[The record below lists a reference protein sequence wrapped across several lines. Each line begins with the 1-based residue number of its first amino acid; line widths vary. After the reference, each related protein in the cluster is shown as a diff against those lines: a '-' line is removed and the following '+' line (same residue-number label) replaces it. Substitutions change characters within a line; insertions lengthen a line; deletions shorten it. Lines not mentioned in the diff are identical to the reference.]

1 MRKRGTMAKELHH
14 KAITPWHARSAEETL
29 RDWQVDD
36 QGLSAAEV
44 IARRARYGPNAF
56 EAARRIPWYVL
67 LLRQFRSLLILIL
80 LIAAAIAWSAGKMV
94 DVYVILA
101 VVMINALIGFFQE
114 LKAENAVEA
123 LKRMIVQ
130 KARVRR
136 GGESMSLPAVDLV
149 PGDILIIEEGD
160 SIPADARVI
169 STRNLRMVEASL
181 TGESVPVSKE
191 DLVLPEDLPLADRR
205 NMLWKGTHA
214 VAGVATAVVCATGQ
228 QTALGQIAET
238 LAGMTSEKT
247 NFQKKTDT
255 LARQMGVIA
264 ILSALAL
271 FITGYFFRNLEINE
285 IMLVSIA
292 ALVSSIPEGLP
303 AVLSIVLAIGSHR
316 MAGRNAIIREFTSV
330 ETLGAVT
337 TIITDKTGT
346 LTQNMLTVK
355 KIGLGNGDELDVSGD
370 GWFPAGNFYRDKQ
383 PIEPEEDPRLSKLLL
398 IAGVAN
404 NAAIKHDQEKDNYEL
419 VGDPTEG
426 ALLVLA
432 KKGGISVDR
441 MAAGQKRDDL
451 PFNSRTKFRA
461 TLYAEK
467 DGAPEI
473 LVVGA
478 PEKILSLS
486 DRVLTDRGVEPLDE
500 NQRQELETRINQWS
514 SKAMRVI
521 GLAYRQAAADRRS
534 IEDADVC
541 NLVFTGFT
549 GMIDPPRPDVREAV
563 EKCRS
568 AGIRVIMATGDHI
581 HTALAIARA
590 TGIVDQEADGQVQ
603 AMTES
608 QLLQLDDKEFE
619 EAIIRI
625 HVFARLTPAMKLRIA
640 ETLQARD
647 ELVAM
652 TGDGVNDAPALKR
665 ADVGVA
671 MGIMGTDVAREA
683 AKVVLADDNFAT
695 IVSAVEEGR
704 IVFTNARQ
712 TSYFLLA
719 TNFSEITILITL
731 VAMGYPIAL
740 TATQILWLNLVTD
753 GVGDKAL
760 ATERGH
766 GDVLLEKPLSKK
778 DQILNKGVFPFLIMQ
793 TLLMTTLSLLVYF
806 HFLDESL
813 EKARTAVFTT
823 MAFCQLF
830 NLLNLRS
837 LRKSLFE
844 IGPFSNKWINL
855 ALLIS
860 FTIQIIIIE
869 IPFFVDLFHFIPLSA
884 LEFATMIG
892 MSSVILWAGEIYK
905 WIVRKIRRPS
915 HVRA

>member
-1 MRKRGTMAKELHH
+1 MQQE
-14 KAITPWHARSAEETL
+14 PWHARGVKETL
-29 RDWQVDD
+29 AAWAVREE
-36 QGLSAAEV
+36 GLSSTEV
-44 IARRARYGPNAF
+44 LARRQVHGANVF
-56 EAARRIPWYVL
+56 EEARRIPWYVL
-67 LLRQFRSLLILIL
+67 FLRQFRSLLILIL

-101 VVMINALIGFFQE
+101 VVLVNALIGFFQE
-114 LKAENAVEA
+114 MKAEHAVEA
-123 LKRMIVQ
+123 LKRMIVR

-136 GGESMSLPAVDLV
+136 DGEIVSIPATELV
-149 PGDILIIEEGD
+149 PGDILLIEEGD
-160 SIPADARVI
+160 SIPADARLI
-169 STRNLRMVEASL
+169 GSRNLRIVEASL
-181 TGESVPVSKE
+181 TGESVPVAKE
-191 DLVLPEDLPLADRR
+191 EATLATEAILADRR
-205 NMLWKGTHA
+205 NMLWKGTYA
-214 VAGVATAVVCATGQ
+214 VAGAATAVVCATGQ
-228 QTALGQIAET
+228 RTALGQIAET
-238 LAGMTSEKT
+238 LAGIADVKT

-264 ILSALAL
+264 ILSALTL
-271 FITGYFFRNLEINE
+271 FITGYFIRGLEINE

-355 KIGLGNGDELDVSGD
+355 KVGLGGGEEFEVSGD
-370 GWFPAGNFYRDKQ
+370 GWFPVGNFYRDGD
-383 PIEPEEDPRLSKLLL
+383 PVEPEENPCLRQLLH
-398 IAGVAN
+398 IAGLSN
-404 NAAIKHDQEKDNYEL
+404 NAAIRHDQEKDSYEL

-432 KKGGISVDR
+432 KKGGFSPDR
-441 MAAGQKRDDL
+441 MAGGVRRDDL
-451 PFNSRTKFRA
+451 PFSSKTKFRA
-461 TLYAEK
+461 TLWEGRDHTA
-467 DGAPEI
+467 EI

-478 PEKILSLS
+478 PEKILALS
-486 DRVLTDRGVEPLDE
+486 DRVLTTRGVELLDE
-500 NQRQELETRINQWS
+500 AHRNRLEARINEWS
-514 SKAMRVI
+514 GKAMRVL
-521 GLAYRQAAADRRS
+521 GLAYREAEVGATA
-534 IEDADVC
+534 IEGEEVRD
-541 NLVFTGFT
+541 LVFAGFT

-563 EKCRS
+563 EKCHA
-568 AGIRVIMATGDHI
+568 AGIRVIMATGDHM

-590 TGIVDQEADGQVQ
+590 TGIVREEAEGRIL

-608 QLLQLDDKEFE
+608 QLLLLDEKEFE
-619 EAIIRI
+619 EAIARV
-625 HVFARLTPAMKLRIA
+625 HVFARLTPTMKLRIA

-695 IVSAVEEGR
+695 IVNAVEEGR

-753 GVGDKAL
+753 GLGDKAL

-766 GDVLLEKPLSKK
+766 GDVLRQKPLTKK
-778 DQILNKGVFPFLIMQ
+778 DQILNKGVFPYLIMQ
-793 TLLMTTLSLLVYF
+793 TILMTSLSMLVYF
-806 HFLDESL
+806 HYL
-813 EKARTAVFTT
+813 EEGIDKTRTAVFTV
-823 MAFCQLF
+823 MAFSQLF
-830 NLLNLRS
+830 NMLNMRS

-844 IGPFSNKWINL
+844 IGPFSNKWVNL

-860 FTIQIIIIE
+860 FAIQILIIE
-869 IPFFVDLFHFIPLSA
+869 VPFFVELFHFVPLTA
-884 LEFATMIG
+884 LEFAVIISMAST
-892 MSSVILWAGEIYK
+892 ILWAGELYK
-905 WIVRKIRRPS
+905 WVRRRT
-915 HVRA
+915 RRD

>member
-1 MRKRGTMAKELHH
+1 MNFDPQMLQ
-14 KAITPWHARSAEETL
+14 KAPWHARGAEETL
-29 RDWQVDD
+29 RAWATRE
-36 QGLSAAEV
+36 QGLSASEV
-44 IARRARYGPNAF
+44 LERRRVHGPNAF
-56 EAARRIPWYVL
+56 EAARRIPWYIL
-67 LLRQFRSLLILIL
+67 FFRQFRSLLILIL

-101 VVMINALIGFFQE
+101 VVIINALIGFFQE

-136 GGESMSLPAVDLV
+136 DGAAVSIPAVDLV
-149 PGDILIIEEGD
+149 PGDILLIEEGD
-160 SIPADARVI
+160 SIPADARIVG
-169 STRNLRMVEASL
+169 SRNLRIVEASL
-181 TGESVPVSKE
+181 TGESVPVAKE
-191 DLVLPEDLPLADRR
+191 NDILEEAVPLADRR
-205 NMLWKGTHA
+205 NMLWKGTYA
-214 VAGVATAVVCATGQ
+214 VAGAATAVVCATGQ
-228 QTALGQIAET
+228 RTALGQIAET
-238 LAGMTSEKT
+238 LAGIADEKT
-247 NFQKKTDT
+247 NFQKKTDA

-271 FITGYFFRNLEINE
+271 FVTGYFLRGMEINE

-355 KIGLGNGDELDVSGD
+355 KIGLGGGEEFEVSGD
-370 GWFPAGNFYRDKQ
+370 GWFPAGNFYRDG
-383 PIEPEEDPRLSKLLL
+383 EPVETEEDPCLRKLLH
-398 IAGVAN
+398 IAGLSN
-404 NAAIKHDQEKDNYEL
+404 NAAIRHDQEKDSYEL

-432 KKGGISVDR
+432 RKGGMSPDR
-441 MAAGQKRDDL
+441 QSDGQKQDDL
-451 PFNSRTKFRA
+451 PFSSKTKYRA
-461 TLYAEK
+461 TLWTEK
-467 DGAPEI
+467 DRPAEI
-473 LVVGA
+473 LVIGA
-478 PEKILSLS
+478 PEKILALS
-486 DRVLTDRGVEPLDE
+486 DRILTRRGEEPLE
-500 NQRQELETRINQWS
+500 GERREQLEARINEWS
-514 SKAMRVI
+514 GKAMRVI
-521 GLAYRQAAADRRS
+521 GLAYRAAKD
-534 IEDADVC
+534 DATEIAEEEVRD
-541 NLVFTGFT
+541 LVFAGFT

-563 EKCRS
+563 EKCHA
-568 AGIRVIMATGDHI
+568 AGIRVIMATGDHM

-590 TGIVDQEADGQVQ
+590 TGIVRGEDRGQML

-608 QLLQLDDKEFE
+608 QLLQLDEKEFE
-619 EAIIRI
+619 EAITRVN
-625 HVFARLTPAMKLRIA
+625 VFARLTPSMKLRIA

-683 AKVVLADDNFAT
+683 SKVVLADDNFST

-712 TSYFLLA
+712 TSYFLLT
-719 TNFSEITILITL
+719 TNFSEITILLTL

-766 GDVLLEKPLSKK
+766 GDVLQEKPLTKK

-793 TLLMTTLSLLVYF
+793 TVIMTTLALLVYF
-806 HFLDESL
+806 HYLDEGL
-813 EKARTAVFTT
+813 NKARTAVFTT
-823 MAFCQLF
+823 MAFSQLF

-837 LRKSLFE
+837 LRKSVFE
-844 IGPFSNKWINL
+844 IGLFSNQWINL

-869 IPFFVDLFHFIPLSA
+869 IPFFVELFHFKPLSA
-884 LEFATMIG
+884 LEFAAMIG
-892 MSSVILWAGEIYK
+892 MASSILWAGELYK
-905 WIVRKIRRPS
+905 AIRR
-915 HVRA
+915 RMRRKEMART